1 MQLMTKTPAALSQT
15 DPAKTL
21 FGFQFVTLSRRWR
34 KVIHAELA
42 KAGLTDATWAPLVH
56 LDAGDGISQTE
67 LADQLALDTSSL
79 VRLLDIL
86 SERGLIERRV
96 DPKDRRARLLYL
108 TPEGHAD
115 VARIKTHLNAVEAT
129 LLTDL
134 SDTEVAALIRAMDK
148 INITVERALTQTTKA
163 DT

>member
-1 MQLMTKTPAALSQT
+1 MTETTPSAPPA

-34 KVIHAELA
+34 KVIHSELA
-42 KAGLTDATWAPLVH
+42 KVGLTDATWAPLVH

-86 SERGLIERRV
+86 AERGFIERRV
-96 DPKDRRARLLYL
+96 APTDRRARLIYL
-108 TPEGHAD
+108 TPEGHAE
-115 VARIKTHLNAVEAT
+115 VARIKTHLNAVEDT
-129 LLTDL
+129 LLAEL
-134 SDTEVAALIRAMDK
+134 SETEVAALLRAMDI
-148 INITVERALTQTTKA
+148 INMSVERALTQTLKA